1 MNRLPLAVGLCSA
14 AVIAFQLV
22 IMQLLAIAQWHHFA
36 YMVISMALLGF
47 GAAGTAL
54 ALYRPLCERHYAALL
69 PALFAGCAL
78 AMAASAWLVGL
89 AGDFDA
95 FLLFFDAGQFGLLA
109 FSYLAWSL
117 PFFFA
122 GLAITLAFHCE
133 VRRIGVLYCANMAG
147 SGAGALLVIGL
158 LWLVPAERLAGLLA
172 LLPLAAAWLTLPAGT
187 STRAAAAAGLATL
200 AVALASLA
208 WPAAPSP
215 SQYKDISAALLLPGA
230 RITHAWSSPHGRLE
244 VVEADAMRFA
254 PSLSLNFRG
263 EPPVRPVVFNDG
275 DYLGTLLGR
284 GMAGERH
291 LLDHS
296 TRALP
301 YALRSPARVAV
312 LEAGTGT
319 EVSLALGSGATEV
332 HAVEPHRQ
340 LNRLLRER
348 HPEWIDGLYLD
359 PRVSLRGSSA
369 RAWLARPASGEL
381 DLVVLPVIGSFGGTS
396 GEQALRE
403 HYHLTL
409 EAFSRM
415 WELLSPDG
423 LVAVTLWQDE
433 PPRAILRVLAGWRAV
448 LAGRGIDA
456 PGEHVVAVR
465 SWGTTTLLL
474 GKRPFDAAD
483 RDKLRAFAAERGFD
497 PLVLADLEPGERDR
511 FNRVTDPLLFAA
523 VDTLLVGDARPW
535 LRDYPFD
542 LRPAT
547 DDRPFFARFMQ
558 WHRLGELRAAYGLRQ
573 LPYLELGF
581 VLAGVTL
588 VQITLA
594 AVTLIVLPL
603 ARLGWQGTRRRW
615 TLAYFASLGLGFM
628 SFEIV
633 LIHRMVLYLDQPV
646 YATGAVLATLL
657 AASGAGS
664 LVSARIAPD
673 SRHLAGTGLLVA
685 GLVLLYS
692 LGLSPLLAASM
703 GWPLALK
710 AGAAAVLLAPPAFF
724 MGMMFPLGLR
734 RLAGREARQ
743 VPWACAIDSCLSV
756 AATVIATLIAI
767 DAGFRAVMWLAGLA
781 YLAAALSGPRLG
793 TLEVGAPLGQ
803 NPRL

>member
-1 MNRLPLAVGLCSA
+1 VNRLPLAVGLCSA

-47 GAAGTAL
+47 GAAGTVL
-54 ALYRPLCERHYAALL
+54 ALYRPLFERHYAALL

-78 AMAASAWLVGL
+78 AMAASAWVVGL

-230 RITHAWSSPHGRLE
+230 RITHARSSPHGRLE
-244 VVEADAMRFA
+244 VVEADVMRFA

-301 YALRSPARVAV
+301 YALRNPARVAV

-319 EVSLALGSGATEV
+319 EVSLALASGATEI

-340 LNRLLRER
+340 LNRLLRDR

-359 PRVSLRGSSA
+359 PRISLRGSSA
-369 RAWLARPASGEL
+369 RA
-381 DLVVLPVIGSFGGTS
+381 
-396 GEQALRE
+396 
-403 HYHLTL
+403 
-409 EAFSRM
+409 
-415 WELLSPDG
+415 
-423 LVAVTLWQDE
+423 
-433 PPRAILRVLAGWRAV
+433 
-448 LAGRGIDA
+448 
-456 PGEHVVAVR
+456 
-465 SWGTTTLLL
+465 
-474 GKRPFDAAD
+474 
-483 RDKLRAFAAERGFD
+483 
-497 PLVLADLEPGERDR
+497 
-511 FNRVTDPLLFAA
+511 
-523 VDTLLVGDARPW
+523 
-535 LRDYPFD
+535 
-542 LRPAT
+542 
-547 DDRPFFARFMQ
+547 
-558 WHRLGELRAAYGLRQ
+558 
-573 LPYLELGF
+573 
-581 VLAGVTL
+581 
-588 VQITLA
+588 
-594 AVTLIVLPL
+594 
-603 ARLGWQGTRRRW
+603 
-615 TLAYFASLGLGFM
+615 
-628 SFEIV
+628 
-633 LIHRMVLYLDQPV
+633 
-646 YATGAVLATLL
+646 
-657 AASGAGS
+657 
-664 LVSARIAPD
+664 
-673 SRHLAGTGLLVA
+673 
-685 GLVLLYS
+685 
-692 LGLSPLLAASM
+692 
-703 GWPLALK
+703 
-710 AGAAAVLLAPPAFF
+710 
-724 MGMMFPLGLR
+724 
-734 RLAGREARQ
+734 
-743 VPWACAIDSCLSV
+743 
-756 AATVIATLIAI
+756 
-767 DAGFRAVMWLAGLA
+767 
-781 YLAAALSGPRLG
+781 
-793 TLEVGAPLGQ
+793 
-803 NPRL
+803 

>member
-1 MNRLPLAVGLCSA
+1 MNRLPLAVGLSSA

-22 IMQLLAIAQWHHFA
+22 IMQLLASAQWYHFA

-47 GAAGTAL
+47 GAAGTVL
-54 ALYRPLCERHYAALL
+54 ALFRPYFERHYATLL
-69 PALFAGCAL
+69 PALFIGCAL
-78 AMAASAWLVGL
+78 AMAATAWLVGL
-89 AGDFDA
+89 AGGFDA

-109 FSYLAWSL
+109 FNYLAWSL

-133 VRRIGVLYCANMAG
+133 VQRIGVLYCANMAG

-172 LLPLAAAWLTLPAGT
+172 LLPLAAAMLSQRAGPASRSVT
-187 STRAAAAAGLATL
+187 ATGLATL
-200 AVALASLA
+200 AVALASMA
-208 WPAAPSP
+208 WPAMPSP

-230 RITHAWSSPHGRLE
+230 EITHTRSSPHGRLE
-244 VVEADAMRFA
+244 IVQADALRFA

-263 EPPVRPVVFNDG
+263 EPPVRPVVFNNG

-284 GMAGERH
+284 GPAGDGH
-291 LLDHS
+291 LLDHT

-312 LEAGTGT
+312 LDAGTGAD
-319 EVSLALGSGATEV
+319 VSLALVHGAAQV
-332 HAVEPHRQ
+332 HAVEPNRQ
-340 LNRLLRER
+340 LNRLLRDQ

-359 PRVSLRGSSA
+359 PQVSLHGSSA
-369 RAWLARPASGEL
+369 RAWLARPATAEL
-381 DLVVLPVIGSFGGTS
+381 DLVVLPVLGSFGGTS

-415 WELLSPDG
+415 WELLAPDG
-423 LVAVTLWQDE
+423 LVAVTLWQEE
-433 PPRAILRVLAGWRAV
+433 PPRAILRLLASWRAV
-448 LAGRGIDA
+448 LEEQDAGA
-456 PGEHVVAVR
+456 PLEHVVAVR

-483 RDKLRAFAAERGFD
+483 GARLRAFAADRGFD
-497 PLVLADLEPGERDR
+497 PLILADLEAGERDH
-511 FNRVTDPLLFAA
+511 FNRITDPLLFAA
-523 VDTLLVGDARPW
+523 IDTLLEGDAQQL

-558 WHRLGELRAAYGLRQ
+558 WHRLGELRATFGLRQ
-573 LPYLELGF
+573 LPYLEIGF
-581 VLAGVTL
+581 VLGAVTL
-588 VQITLA
+588 LQITLA
-594 AVTLIVLPL
+594 AVALIVLPL

-615 TLAYFASLGLGFM
+615 TLVYFSSLGLGFM
-628 SFEIV
+628 GLEIV
-633 LIHRMVLYLDQPV
+633 LIHRMLLYLDQPV

-657 AASGAGS
+657 VASGAGS
-664 LVSARIAPD
+664 LASARLPAEA
-673 SRHLAGTGLLVA
+673 RHLAGTGLMVA
-685 GLVLLYS
+685 ALVLLYS

-710 AGAAAVLLAPPAFF
+710 AVAAAALLAPPAFF

-734 RLAGREARQ
+734 RLAGREAPQ

-756 AATVIATLIAI
+756 AATAVATLIAL
-767 DAGFRAVMWLAGLA
+767 DAGFRSVMWLAGLA
-781 YLAAALSGPRLG
+781 YLVAALSGPRLG
-793 TLEVGAPLGQ
+793 TLRENSHGGK
-803 NPRL
+803 

>member
-1 MNRLPLAVGLCSA
+1 MNRLPLAVGLTSA

-22 IMQLLAIAQWHHFA
+22 IMQLLSIAQWHHFA

-47 GAAGTAL
+47 GAAGTLL
-54 ALYRPLCERHYAALL
+54 ALFRTQFERHYATLL

-78 AMAASAWLVGL
+78 AMAATAWLVGL

-117 PFFFA
+117 PFFCA

-133 VRRIGVLYCANMAG
+133 VQRIGVLYCANMAG

-172 LLPLAAAWLTLPAGT
+172 LLPLAAAWLAQPAGR
-187 STRAAAAAGLATL
+187 SSRIAATAGLAIL

-208 WPAAPSP
+208 WPAMPSP

-230 RITHAWSSPHGRLE
+230 EITHTVSSPHGRLE
-244 VVEADAMRFA
+244 VVQADALRFA

-263 EPPVRPVVFNDG
+263 EPPTRPVVFSDG
-275 DYLGTLLGR
+275 DYLGTLLGP

-291 LLDHS
+291 LLDHT

-301 YALRSPARVAV
+301 YALRRPARVVV
-312 LEAGTGT
+312 LEAATGT
-319 EVSLALGSGATEV
+319 EVSLALAQGATEV
-332 HAVEPHRQ
+332 HAVEPNRQ
-340 LNRLLRER
+340 LNRLLRDH
-348 HPEWIDGLYLD
+348 HPEWLDGLYLD
-359 PRVSLRGSSA
+359 PRVALQGSSA
-369 RAWLARPASGEL
+369 RAWLARPATPEL
-381 DLVVLPVIGSFGGTS
+381 DLVVLPVLGSFGGSS

-423 LVAVTLWQDE
+423 LIAVTLWHEE
-433 PPRAILRVLAGWRAV
+433 PPRAILRLLSSWRAV
-448 LAGRGIDA
+448 LATQDA
-456 PGEHVVAVR
+456 GTPLEHVVAVR

-483 RDKLRAFAAERGFD
+483 RAGLRTFAADWGFD
-497 PLVLADLEPGERDR
+497 PLILADLESRERDH
-511 FNRVTDPLLFAA
+511 FNRITDPLLFAA
-523 VDTLLVGDARPW
+523 IDTLLDGDARQF

-558 WHRLGELRAAYGLRQ
+558 WHRLGELRATFGLRQ

-594 AVTLIVLPL
+594 AVALIVLPL
-603 ARLGWQGTRRRW
+603 ARSGWQGTRRRW
-615 TLAYFASLGLGFM
+615 TLLYFSSLGLGFM
-628 SFEIV
+628 SLEIV
-633 LIHRMVLYLDQPV
+633 LIHRMLLYLDQPV

-657 AASGAGS
+657 VASGAGS
-664 LVSARIAPD
+664 LASARLAAD
-673 SRHLAGTGLLVA
+673 ARHLAGTGLAVA
-685 GLVLLYS
+685 GLVMLYS
-692 LGLSPLLAASM
+692 LGLSLLLAASM

-710 AGAAAVLLAPPAFF
+710 AVAAAVLLAPPAFF

-734 RLAGREARQ
+734 RLAGREAPQ

-756 AATVIATLIAI
+756 AATAIATLIAL
-767 DAGFRAVMWLAGLA
+767 DAGFQAVMWLAGLA
-781 YLAAALSGPRLG
+781 YLVAALSGPRLG
-793 TLEVGAPLGQ
+793 TLEVGAPMGQ
-803 NPRL
+803 NPRQ